1 MIQRIQSLYIVSY
14 IAIKI
19 FLLYKSYI
27 KKNLL
32 SFSLNGFDLF
42 SIVLIIIL
50 AISIILLVCFK
61 NRKNQIK
68 ILYILILIQFMILT
82 SVSVLAFEE
91 VNALKF
97 LLNYQT
103 FLYLLGFA
111 LLLLALKGI
120 KKDQNLID
128 SIDRIR

>member
-32 SFSLNGFDLF
+32 SFLLNGFDLF

-50 AISIILLVCFK
+50 AISIILLASFK

-68 ILYILILIQFMILT
+68 ILYFLILIQFMILT

-103 FLYLLGFA
+103 LLYLLGFA

>member
-42 SIVLIIIL
+42 SIILIIIL
-50 AISIILLVCFK
+50 AISIILLVNFK

-68 ILYILILIQFMILT
+68 ILYFLILIQFMILT

-103 FLYLLGFA
+103 LLYLLGFA

>member
-50 AISIILLVCFK
+50 AISIILLVSFK

-68 ILYILILIQFMILT
+68 ILYFLILIQFMILT

-103 FLYLLGFA
+103 LLYLLGFA

>member
-50 AISIILLVCFK
+50 AISIILLVSFK

-68 ILYILILIQFMILT
+68 ILYFLILIQFMILT

>member
-32 SFSLNGFDLF
+32 SFLLNGFDLF

-50 AISIILLVCFK
+50 AISIILLVSFK

-68 ILYILILIQFMILT
+68 ILYFLILIQFMILT

-103 FLYLLGFA
+103 LLYLLGFA

>member
-50 AISIILLVCFK
+50 AISIILLVSFK

-68 ILYILILIQFMILT
+68 ILYFLILIQFMILT
-82 SVSVLAFEE
+82 SVSVLAFEK